1 MKTAAKY
8 IAFAGIASACNL
20 FLQYCTLTVYAG
32 PFALFAAMAIGTGAG
47 LLVKFFLDK
56 FFIFYHTSQKPS
68 DVSLTFI
75 LYSLTGVGTTL
86 LFWGIE
92 VGFDWLFHA
101 PHAKYVG
108 AAIGLS
114 LGGTTGYAIN
124 PARDLGPRIMHAILP
139 IAKKGVTNW
148 SYAPVP
154 VLGPLVGGAVAG
166 LLVRVVGF

>member
-1 MKTAAKY
+1 VKTAAKY

-114 LGGTTGYAIN
+114 LGYWIKYHLDKRIVFTRKGDSDG
-124 PARDLGPRIMHAILP
+124 PASSTADVLRDL
-139 IAKKGVTNW
+139 
-148 SYAPVP
+148 
-154 VLGPLVGGAVAG
+154 
-166 LLVRVVGF
+166 